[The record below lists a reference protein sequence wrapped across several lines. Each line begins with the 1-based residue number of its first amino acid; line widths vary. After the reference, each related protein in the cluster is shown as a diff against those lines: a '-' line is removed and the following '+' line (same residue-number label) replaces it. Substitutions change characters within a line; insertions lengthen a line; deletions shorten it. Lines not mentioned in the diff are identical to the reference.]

1 VNGILAMLGSLSSK
15 EFLFVLLVL
24 SGFFKQYLTI
34 LNLDGIDFTVVIAG
48 ILLMFILAE
57 NLINHIDL
65 KLDNRAFFGFLLL
78 ISFSFLLL
86 STLLYTQSEQYVY
99 VKLLSFI
106 LCVYIY
112 LIPQLFRRFNVEL
125 FINCFINVS
134 LFLVTIY
141 LLLYPMVSKLPD
153 IEVIRENYLVVGYL
167 CGINILLLFM
177 KKNSKLLSIAY
188 FILILVLTGARGPII
203 FTILMSVL
211 IGFKVKDIFFILSA
225 KSLIAIAI
233 SVFVFVGLI
242 SQIPFMQE
250 MLTGSLNRLLL
261 LFSDDPGLSV
271 NVRKEH
277 IIASWEFITN
287 NPLLGYGLGS
297 YGIITTGNDIRAYP
311 HNIFLEIWFEIGLM
325 GLLFFTSF
333 VLYHLVLTYRKVG
346 FIPFCILVYILLNSL
361 KSSTFVEIKLLFCFT
376 SLFVLLARS
385 NIKIRD

>member
-1 VNGILAMLGSLSSK
+1 MLGSLSSK

-167 CGINILLLFM
+167 CGINI
-177 KKNSKLLSIAY
+177 NY
-188 FILILVLTGARGPII
+188 FCCFWIY
-203 FTILMSVL
+203 
-211 IGFKVKDIFFILSA
+211 
-225 KSLIAIAI
+225 
-233 SVFVFVGLI
+233 
-242 SQIPFMQE
+242 
-250 MLTGSLNRLLL
+250 
-261 LFSDDPGLSV
+261 
-271 NVRKEH
+271 
-277 IIASWEFITN
+277 TN
-287 NPLLGYGLGS
+287 NERRIFKCS
-297 YGIITTGNDIRAYP
+297 YTP
-311 HNIFLEIWFEIGLM
+311 
-325 GLLFFTSF
+325 
-333 VLYHLVLTYRKVG
+333 
-346 FIPFCILVYILLNSL
+346 
-361 KSSTFVEIKLLFCFT
+361 
-376 SLFVLLARS
+376 
-385 NIKIRD
+385 